1 MSTDITDLCDIEFYR
16 VHYSNVIYSI
26 VRAGSPSR
34 CNKKFWRLKMNKNTK
49 TTNNRKRKISITINE
64 DVYELLCKEERKW
77 GSRSAA
83 AEYLMEKNIHENIVS
98 KKDIMPIL
106 VNLLVIIDS
115 GKDRNFR
122 ERDVKKIKSQVEK
135 LWNLI

>member
-1 MSTDITDLCDIEFYR
+1 
-16 VHYSNVIYSI
+16 
-26 VRAGSPSR
+26 
-34 CNKKFWRLKMNKNTK
+34 MNKNTK

-83 AEYLMEKNIHENIVS
+83 AEYLMEKNIHENVVS

>member
-1 MSTDITDLCDIEFYR
+1 
-16 VHYSNVIYSI
+16 
-26 VRAGSPSR
+26 
-34 CNKKFWRLKMNKNTK
+34 MNKNTK
-49 TTNNRKRKISITINE
+49 TTTNNRKRKISITINE

-83 AEYLMEKNIHENIVS
+83 AEYLMEKNIHENVVS